1 MFIKG
6 VISFILS
13 IVGLGSPSTQ
23 VYVATPT
30 PIKTTI
36 VATSTKSV
44 NATTTKKNL
53 GEISTTTK
61 KIVST
66 TTPKKITKI
75 EPKKDTK
82 IEEKQKIPDYPLPDF
97 EKVNTFARKALVNI
111 LCNTKGKDLSPISGT
126 GVFINPK
133 GIILTNAHIAQYF
146 LLKDYKEKDHVSC
159 VIRTGSPAYPTYN
172 VELMYISPT
181 WVKDNSRVLKSYDP
195 KGTGE
200 NDFAF
205 LRVTGT
211 INGTELPVDFPF
223 IIPDVREYIEKNE
236 PVLLVSYPAGFL
248 GGQSILQNL
257 NIASS
262 ITSIQDFFTFK
273 GNTVDLLSVGGTVV
287 SQKGSSGGA
296 VVDKYVS
303 LLGIISTSSNAD
315 TTSERDLRAITLAH
329 INRAL
334 QNEIGMNLPALLD
347 QNSKEFAKTFASTTA
362 PLLTKV
368 ITDVLTDG
376 KP

>member
-1 MFIKG
+1 MFK
-6 VISFILS
+6 SLLAFILT
-13 IVGLGSPSTQ
+13 IVGFGTQSTQ
-23 VYVATPT
+23 VYVAPPNPVKATV
-30 PIKTTI
+30 
-36 VATSTKSV
+36 VATSTINSTVTSTK
-44 NATTTKKNL
+44 NAT
-53 GEISTTTK
+53 STTTK
-61 KIVST
+61 KAVASS
-66 TTPKKITKI
+66 TPKKIAKI
-75 EPKKDTK
+75 EPKKDIK
-82 IEEKQKIPDYPLPDF
+82 VEEEKQIPVYPLPDF

-111 LCNTKGKDLSPISGT
+111 LCNTKGNDLSPISGT
-126 GVFINPK
+126 GVLINPK

-146 LLKDYKEKDHVSC
+146 LLKDFKEKDYVSC
-159 VIRTGSPAYPTYN
+159 VARTGSPAYPTYK

-181 WVKDNSRVLKSYDP
+181 WIKDNSRVLKSYNP
-195 KGTGE
+195 TGTGE

-211 INGTELPVDFPF
+211 INGDKLPENFPYL
-223 IIPDVREYIEKNE
+223 IPDVREFIEKKE

-248 GGQSILQNL
+248 GGQAIQQNL

-262 ITSIQDFFTFK
+262 ITEIQDFFTFK
-273 GNTVDLLSVGGTVV
+273 GNTIDLISVGGTIV
-287 SQKGSSGGA
+287 SQKGSSGGG

-315 TTSERDLRAITLAH
+315 TTSQRELRAITLAH

-334 QNEIGMNLPALLD
+334 QSEIGIGLESFLG
-347 QNSKEFAKTFASTTA
+347 QNPEEFAKTFASTTA